1 MSQKIRLGF
10 VGAGFMG
17 QLAHI
22 ANYATIQDCELV
34 ALAEGR
40 PETAQAVAQRYGI
53 REVYSNHHQMLEQA
67 EIDGV
72 VAIMGFGLYYILVPD
87 ILAAGKPVATEKPI
101 CIRAD
106 NARKLVGM
114 AEEKGLLYQVGY
126 MKRHDPAS
134 KIARKKALE
143 WKASGEM
150 GEMTYVRIT
159 MPSGDWTYEHEP
171 PINRGDSP
179 IHYEGQTG
187 ETAPEW
193 MKELGGQYGGFVNF
207 YIHQVNL
214 LRYLIGEDYTVT
226 YVDPR
231 SRILVALSDSGV
243 PCTLE
248 MASYGLRHKWEESY
262 RICFENGR
270 IDLQLPPPM
279 GRQRAGD
286 VTIYTQGG
294 FDDAD
299 VPQEIRPILPQ
310 RWAFLE
316 EARHFVHCLQTGS
329 PTISPASDA
338 IKDLEVSE
346 QYIRCLIKARE
357 GTG

>member
-1 MSQKIRLGF
+1 MNQKVRLGF

-22 ANYATIQDCELV
+22 ANYATIADCELV

-40 PETAQAVAQRYGI
+40 AETAQAVARHYGI
-53 REVYSNHHQMLEQA
+53 REVYSNHHEMLEKAQL
-67 EIDGV
+67 DGV
-72 VAIMGFGLYYILVPD
+72 VAIMGFGLYHTLVPD
-87 ILAAGKPVATEKPI
+87 ILTAGKPVATEKPI
-101 CIRAD
+101 CIRSES
-106 NARKLVGM
+106 ARKLVGL
-114 AEEKGLLYQVGY
+114 ANEKGLLYQVGY

-134 KIARKKALE
+134 KIARKTVQE
-143 WKASGEM
+143 WKASGAL
-150 GEMTYVRIT
+150 GNMTYVRIT

-171 PINRGDSP
+171 PINRGDSAP
-179 IHYEGQTG
+179 PYDGQAG

-193 MKELGGQYGGFVNF
+193 MGDLGGQYIGFINF

-226 YVDPR
+226 YVDAG

-248 MASYGLRHKWEESY
+248 MAPCGLRHSWEESY
-262 RICFENGR
+262 RICFERGR
-270 IDLQLPPPM
+270 IDLQLPSPM
-279 GRQRAGD
+279 ARQRAGD
-286 VTIYTQGG
+286 VSIYTHSG
-294 FDDAD
+294 FDGAD
-299 VPQEIRPILPQ
+299 VPQEARPVLPQ

-316 EARHFVHCLQTGS
+316 QARHFVECLKTGT
-329 PTISPASDA
+329 PTIAPASDA

-346 QYIRCLIKARE
+346 QYIRYLMADRRE
-357 GTG
+357 